1 MKSRTFFKK
10 INFYIG
16 NKHPVSMCVCL
27 THRCCVVPAADGW
40 RVAVGV
46 GQIAVSL
53 CRRVERQSVIR
64 DAVLS
69 RVVLCGKSVCGAE
82 LVLRGMPVL
91 RGVRLGHV
99 RWIAGLLV
107 TLQTS
112 MQTKA
117 YIKPP
122 RPSHIGPYVQTGC
135 FYLSKRASDGPIREN
150 GHFK

>member
-1 MKSRTFFKK
+1 
-10 INFYIG
+10 
-16 NKHPVSMCVCL
+16 MCVCL
-27 THRCCVVPAADGW
+27 THRRCVVHAADGW

-53 CRRVERQSVIR
+53 CRRVERQAVIR

-69 RVVLCGKSVCGAE
+69 RVVWRGKSVCGAE

-99 RWIAGLLV
+99 RRIAGLLV
-107 TLQTS
+107 TLQTP

-117 YIKPP
+117 YIKPL
-122 RPSHIGPYVQTGC
+122 RPSHIGPYVQTEC
-135 FYLSKRASDGPIREN
+135 FYPSERASDGPIREN
-150 GHFK
+150 GPL